1 VGDCVLF
8 WRPGETQAIALGF
21 PSETSPAQVTAL
33 KLDAGTWVAAGPST
47 DVMVPTA
54 DDRVA
59 IAAQKRAI
67 AAGRVELRPVT
78 RRQVFLDGRAVGGRV
93 RVALA

>member
-1 VGDCVLF
+1 
-8 WRPGETQAIALGF
+8 
-21 PSETSPAQVTAL
+21 
-33 KLDAGTWVAAGPST
+33 
-47 DVMVPTA
+47 MVPTA

-78 RRQVFLDGRAVGGRV
+78 RRQVFLDGRAVGG
-93 RVALA
+93 AFE